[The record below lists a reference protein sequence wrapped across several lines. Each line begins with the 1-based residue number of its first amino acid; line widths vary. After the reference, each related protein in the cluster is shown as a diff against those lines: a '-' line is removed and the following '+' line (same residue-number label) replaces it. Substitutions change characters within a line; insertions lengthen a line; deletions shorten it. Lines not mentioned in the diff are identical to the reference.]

1 MLHPIAQHPVVAAGG
16 GFTTVYPQS
25 ALHSST
31 SSAPSPAHHH
41 TSSNISSSH
50 NGHSSFLIDD
60 ILGNS
65 QQNGSSQSAGLA
77 KPTPINPAALHTNS
91 LTANSL
97 FKPVTVY
104 EPTTLLSTPYLPSH
118 FGYSPSALMN
128 QIYPIPYR
136 QEYAY
141 LERHPF
147 HTKVFKPFPWPYMQR
162 PLQKRKGGQVRFSND
177 QTIELEKKFESQK
190 YLSPPERKRLAKL
203 LQLTERQVKTWFQ
216 NRRAKW
222 RRLKQESPSED
233 KTEENGGEN
242 KNDDDDH
249 NQCTTD
255 DEDFDDNESDDEI
268 DVGKDPIA
276 D

>member
-147 HTKVFKPFPWPYMQR
+147 HTK
-162 PLQKRKGGQVRFSND
+162 
-177 QTIELEKKFESQK
+177 ELEKKFESQK

-203 LQLTERQVKTWFQ
+203 LKRGFRTDEQ
-216 NRRAKW
+216 
-222 RRLKQESPSED
+222 
-233 KTEENGGEN
+233 NGGALSRNNYNDDYDDE
-242 KNDDDDH
+242 KEEDTTTTTTTNDDDD
-249 NQCTTD
+249 D
-255 DEDFDDNESDDEI
+255 DDDDDDF
-268 DVGKDPIA
+268 
-276 D
+276 